1 MIFIVGSVVVGGKA
15 EKEKERAIALS
26 LSLSL
31 GKREEGEAEKK
42 SIEKLLELRGF
53 LFCRLLSCAL
63 GRNG

>member
-1 MIFIVGSVVVGGKA
+1 LGVLFWEGRRRRKK
-15 EKEKERAIALS
+15 KEQLLS